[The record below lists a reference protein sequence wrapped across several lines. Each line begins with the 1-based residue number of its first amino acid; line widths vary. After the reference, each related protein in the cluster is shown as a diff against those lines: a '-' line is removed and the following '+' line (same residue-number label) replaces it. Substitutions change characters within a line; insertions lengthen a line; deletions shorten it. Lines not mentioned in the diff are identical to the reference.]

1 MPVYK
6 RKYRSGKAVWYYQF
20 APPGSSRLAQNLI
33 TESGF
38 ATKQAATDAE
48 AARRIA
54 EQKKTEVQKRGAP
67 RVAAALPTTL
77 AMLLAEFMKQHA
89 EEKLAPKTIERY
101 YEMAKYIAPELAAM
115 PLTAIT
121 PLHLNRE
128 WSRLLACGGHTRK
141 TKAPRAMKPKTV
153 RNIAGLVSSAFVRAI
168 RWGLVTTNPVTN
180 SEPPKVRKRTGMA
193 LVTSEQERMVE
204 GAVGPWCLG
213 AFLEVCRGTGARRG
227 EVLALRWS
235 DIKDGSA
242 FIDRSLCQTRAG
254 LVFKGTKTER
264 PRDVKLPAATMPILE
279 RHRER
284 QNEYRAQF
292 GPRYRADLELIFA
305 NPDGTPLRPNSVSG
319 TVSRICKQAGLPKGA
334 SLHVLRHSHASQLA
348 ERGVDLPTISERLGH
363 SSVRTTADIYA
374 HAMRGK
380 DAAAAKV
387 WDAIQESDHTEKS
400 KAVN

>member
-54 EQKKTEVQKRGAP
+54 EQKKIEARKRGAP

-101 YEMAKYIAPELAAM
+101 YEMAEYIAPELAAM

-128 WSRLLACGGHTRK
+128 WSRLLASGGHTRK
-141 TKAPRAMKPKTV
+141 TKEPRAMKPKTV

-180 SEPPKVRKRTGMA
+180 SEPPKVRKRIGMA
-193 LVTSEQERMVE
+193 LVTSEQERRSR
-204 GAVGPWCLG
+204 ARLALG
-213 AFLEVCRGTGARRG
+213 ASEPSWRCAGGVARGAARCWRCGGRTSRTAARSSTGRSARPG
-227 EVLALRWS
+227 LAWCSR
-235 DIKDGSA
+235 
-242 FIDRSLCQTRAG
+242 
-254 LVFKGTKTER
+254 
-264 PRDVKLPAATMPILE
+264 
-279 RHRER
+279 
-284 QNEYRAQF
+284 
-292 GPRYRADLELIFA
+292 GPRRSARA
-305 NPDGTPLRPNSVSG
+305 T
-319 TVSRICKQAGLPKGA
+319 
-334 SLHVLRHSHASQLA
+334 
-348 ERGVDLPTISERLGH
+348 
-363 SSVRTTADIYA
+363 
-374 HAMRGK
+374 
-380 DAAAAKV
+380 
-387 WDAIQESDHTEKS
+387 
-400 KAVN
+400 

>member
-54 EQKKTEVQKRGAP
+54 EQKKTEARKRGAP

-101 YEMAKYIAPELAAM
+101 YEMAEYIAPELAAM

-128 WSRLLACGGHTRK
+128 WSRLLASGGHTRK

-168 RWGLVTTNPVTN
+168 RWGLITTNPVTN
-180 SEPPKVRKRTGMA
+180 SEPPKVRKRIGMA

-213 AFLEVCRGTGARRG
+213 AFLEVCRGSGARRG

-242 FIDRSLCQTRAG
+242 NIDRSLCQTRAG

-264 PRDVKLPAATMPILE
+264 PRDVKLPEATMPILE

-284 QNEYRAQF
+284 QNGYRAQF
-292 GPRYRADLELIFA
+292 GPRYRADLDLIFA
-305 NPDGTPLRPNSVSG
+305 NTDGTPLKPNSVSG

-387 WDAIQESDHTEKS
+387 WDAIQESERTEKS
-400 KAVN
+400 KGVN

>member
-1 MPVYK
+1 MI
-6 RKYRSGKAVWYYQF
+6 Q
-20 APPGSSRLAQNLI
+20 
-33 TESGF
+33 T
-38 ATKQAATDAE
+38 
-48 AARRIA
+48 RI
-54 EQKKTEVQKRGAP
+54 V
-67 RVAAALPTTL
+67 RV
-77 AMLLAEFMKQHA
+77 EFD
-89 EEKLAPKTIERY
+89 
-101 YEMAKYIAPELAAM
+101 
-115 PLTAIT
+115 
-121 PLHLNRE
+121 
-128 WSRLLACGGHTRK
+128 
-141 TKAPRAMKPKTV
+141 
-153 RNIAGLVSSAFVRAI
+153 
-168 RWGLVTTNPVTN
+168 
-180 SEPPKVRKRTGMA
+180 
-193 LVTSEQERMVE
+193 
-204 GAVGPWCLG
+204 GAVEVPDGPWCLG

-292 GPRYRADLELIFA
+292 GPLYRADLDLIFA
-305 NPDGTPLRPNSVSG
+305 NSDGTPLKPNSISG
-319 TVSRICKQAGLPKGA
+319 TVSRICKKVGLPKGA

-387 WDAIQESDHTEKS
+387 WDAIQESDRTERSKS
-400 KAVN
+400 VN